1 MTCQPSK
8 TRQESDFR
16 HRIVVMLF
24 TGTQIRYRLSAIL
37 AIHWA
42 DFVAQYSKWIR
53 PVVFATIT
61 KILACRT
68 PVLGCHTY
76 RCPRCE
82 KTKIVP
88 HSCKSRSCPTCGKL
102 ASDRWADGV
111 LNDLLDVPYHH
122 LVFSVPWHLRMVI
135 ALNREAGLNI
145 IVRAAHRC
153 LSQWAR
159 DQHGMRMGIV
169 VVIHT
174 FGGDLKWH
182 PHVHVLVT
190 EGGLSLDGQEW
201 IQPYKEGWLMRE
213 SGLKKMW
220 RYHCISGF
228 RQAHKEGE
236 LRFAGRIAYFK
247 EYPLFNSMLSKIYR
261 LTWYVHIGAC
271 LLDPRATVRYIGRYT
286 KRAVLAEY
294 RITYYDGKTVRL
306 PVFAFIGRLIRHIPD
321 KHFKMVRYAGIFATR
336 WKAIYLPQAR
346 AALGLPS
353 ASTTETATSL
363 LPWRERRLAEQGVD
377 PLLCSHCQVPM
388 ILVGVIFGA
397 HAHIAEYFEA
407 AGFPRAPTHPAWDTG

>member
-1 MTCQPSK
+1 ML
-8 TRQESDFR
+8 
-16 HRIVVMLF
+16 RI
-24 TGTQIRYRLSAIL
+24 GTQIRYRLSVIL
-37 AIHWA
+37 ATHWA
-42 DFVAQYSKWIR
+42 DFVAQHDKWIR
-53 PVVFATIT
+53 PVVFATIA

-68 PVLGCHTY
+68 PALGCHTY
-76 RCPRCE
+76 RCRLCG

-88 HSCKSRSCPTCGKL
+88 HSCKSRFCPTCGKL

-122 LVFSVPWHLRMVI
+122 LVFSVPWHLRLVI
-135 ALNREAGLNI
+135 AFNRKIGLNI
-145 IVRAAHRC
+145 VVRAVHRC

-220 RYHCISGF
+220 RYHCITGF
-228 RQAHKEGE
+228 RQAHKAGE
-236 LRFAGRIAYFK
+236 LRFPAKISYFK
-247 EYPLFNSMLSKIYR
+247 EYSLFNSMLSKLYS
-261 LTWYVHIGAC
+261 LTWYVHIGAS

-294 RITYYDGKTVRL
+294 RITHYDGKTVRFAYKDYAKEGRTSYKTL
-306 PVFAFIGRLIRHIPD
+306 PIFAFIGRLIQHIPD

-336 WKAIYLPQAR
+336 WKAHYLEQAR

-353 ASTTETATSL
+353 TSTTETPTSL
-363 LPWRERRLAEQGVD
+363 LPWRDRRLAEHGID
-377 PLLCSHCQVPM
+377 PLLCPHCQVPM
-388 ILVGVIFGA
+388 ILVGAIFGS
-397 HAHIAEYFEA
+397 HTQIAECFEA
-407 AGFPRAPTHPAWDTG
+407 AGIPTTPTHPAWDTS

>member
-1 MTCQPSK
+1 MVAML
-8 TRQESDFR
+8 
-16 HRIVVMLF
+16 RI
-24 TGTQIRYRLSAIL
+24 GTQIRYRLSAIL
-37 AIHWA
+37 ATHWS
-42 DFVAQYSKWIR
+42 DFVAQHGKWIR
-53 PVVFATIT
+53 PVVFATVA

-68 PVLGCHTY
+68 PALGCHTY
-76 RCPRCE
+76 RCQRCG

-88 HSCKSRSCPTCGKL
+88 HSCKSRFCPTCGKL

-111 LNDLLDVPYHH
+111 LNELLDVAYHH
-122 LVFSVPWHLRMVI
+122 LVLSVPWHLRLII
-135 ALNREAGLNI
+135 AFNRKIGLNI
-145 IVRAAHRC
+145 VVRAAHRC

-159 DQHGMRMGIV
+159 DQHGMRLGIV

-201 IQPYKEGWLMRE
+201 IQPYNEGWLMSE

-220 RYHCISGF
+220 RYHCITGF
-228 RQAHKEGE
+228 RQAHKEGQ
-236 LRFAGRIAYFK
+236 LRFAAKISYFK
-247 EYPLFNSMLSKIYR
+247 EYSLFNSMLSKLYK
-261 LTWYVHIGAC
+261 LTWYAHIGAS

-294 RITYYDGKTVRL
+294 RITHYDGKKVHFAYKDYAKEGRTSYKIL
-306 PVFAFIGRLIRHIPD
+306 PVFAFIRRLIRHIPD

-336 WKAIYLPQAR
+336 WKAHYLAQAR

-353 ASTTETATSL
+353 ASSTETPASL
-363 LPWRERRLAEQGVD
+363 LPWRERRLAEQGID
-377 PLLCSHCQVPM
+377 PLLCPSRQIPM
-388 ILVGVIFGA
+388 TLIGAIFGSYA
-397 HAHIAEYFEA
+397 KIAEYFEA
-407 AGFPRAPTHPAWDTG
+407 AGIPTTPIHPAWDTS